1 MWNQRTKQLE
11 KSERELSE
19 AKPVILKIG
28 GSVITDKNGELAAR
42 TEVINRL
49 AEETKKAGVKNL
61 IIVHGGG
68 SFGHPIAQK
77 YGIKEGLRDDSQ
89 KIGFAET
96 HHVMT
101 VLNGLVMDALVWHD
115 IPAFSV
121 APSCC
126 VITENGRIKLCD
138 DIILESLM
146 KMGIIPVLYGDA
158 VLDKKLGFTVLSGD
172 QLVAYL
178 ARKFNASKIII
189 GVDTDGL
196 CDADPKVEKNAK
208 FYAHLTLGELEKVK
222 LKLGS
227 STAADVTGG
236 MLGKISE
243 LIPAVAQGIPVAM
256 VNAAKLNR
264 VYKALMGEKVEG
276 TVIEK
281 A

>member
-1 MWNQRTKQLE
+1 M
-11 KSERELSE
+11 SE

-49 AEETKKAGVKNL
+49 AEETQKAGVKNL

-68 SFGHPIAQK
+68 SFGHPTAQK
-77 YGIKEGLRDDSQ
+77 YGIKEGLRDEAQ
-89 KIGFAET
+89 KVGFAET

-101 VLNGLVMDALVWHD
+101 VLNGLVMDALVWHSV
-115 IPAFSV
+115 PAFSM

-126 VITENGRIKLCD
+126 VVTENGRIKLCD
-138 DIILESLM
+138 DTVLKSLL
-146 KMGIIPVLYGDA
+146 KMGFVPVLYGDA
-158 VLDKKLGFTVLSGD
+158 VLDAKLGFTVLSGD
-172 QLVAYL
+172 QLVAYM
-178 ARKFNASKIII
+178 ARKFGASKIVI

-196 CDADPKVEKNAK
+196 YDADPKVEKNAK
-208 FYAHLTLGELEKVK
+208 LYSRLTLSELEKVK
-222 LKLGS
+222 SKLGG
-227 STAADVTGG
+227 STASDVTGG

-243 LIPAVAQGIPVAM
+243 LIPAVAQGIPVVM
-256 VNAAKLNR
+256 VNASKTNR
-264 VYKALMGEKVEG
+264 VYKALTGEKVEG